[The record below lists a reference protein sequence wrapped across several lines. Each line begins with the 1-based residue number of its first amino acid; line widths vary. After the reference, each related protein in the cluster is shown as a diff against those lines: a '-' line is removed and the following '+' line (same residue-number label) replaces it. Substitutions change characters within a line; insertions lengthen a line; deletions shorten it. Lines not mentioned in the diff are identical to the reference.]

1 MLDQNFVIFA
11 RLIHEQR
18 VKEALGRQRPWQ
30 RPGVRFALPQRWV
43 SGLGERLIALGQKLK
58 AQGATDLSADP
69 FTS

>member
-18 VKEALGRQRPWQ
+18 VKEALNRQRPWQ
-30 RPGVRFALPQRWV
+30 RPGIGFVLPQRWAIN
-43 SGLGERLIALGQKLK
+43 LGDRLIALGQKLK
-58 AQGATDLSADP
+58 AQGPTDLSADP